1 MLIEIY
7 DQYSGAEMLINPE
20 SISSLKKDEWGQY
33 EVTMANRDKYFVNGE
48 ELMSVLS
55 AQEAGLKM
63 ILRVPRYE
71 S

>member
-20 SISSLKKDEWGQY
+20 FISSLKKDEWGQY
-33 EVTMANRDKYFVNGE
+33 EVTMANRDKFFVNGE